1 MPGVVS
7 YEKART
13 KIRRGLGQLTTRSRD
28 AEEVIAHIQKFTK
41 RDRRSSKRNVSDDT
55 TSTKRITQPERSRHA
70 NELVHRVLREQM
82 YCTCQSNKM
91 TKQMQREHLV
101 CLLLQPPAQ
110 QATSNS
116 LVQFDMLFSSTPFW
130 NKPQLSHW
138 QDIQLLVP
146 SSSNTSNKKRARF
159 ADADDCDKDDHVN
172 IMSAK
177 QLLRVDQGQFC
188 SLIGLGADWRL
199 CLSIQEGELLHC
211 FEPLKQIV
219 EHVPGISLAKILSN
233 YYLTARM
240 KLVLAYIIV
249 YSVWQYYDSDWMKTK
264 WTSET
269 IQFMRESNT
278 SGDQGKLFTWKP
290 YLSVHSND
298 EDPQCYEYNKVAGIV
313 HAYPRIRA
321 LGIMLVEIGIG
332 FPLHEDEKQAQP
344 LAARVN
350 SELFKAFNH
359 TKDEKRWKDFDYPDY
374 MSAVRHCLEPD
385 TFNQAPYVE
394 ESSTREW
401 KEALKQRRNILYD
414 KVVFPLED
422 LLQGTKWMDDFTKI
436 APLDM
441 PSKVAAFQE
450 TTAAQEDSEERKV
463 LKPKKKRTKS
473 EKCAS
478 EWLLRLKS
486 FNREL
491 AQVAPTV
498 GLNDHS
504 QRVRIAVL
512 DTGYDDNA
520 PFFFLP
526 DVEGRL
532 KGWKD
537 WVDGSDHPKDLH
549 GHGTH
554 LVSLVLKCAPEADIY
569 VARIAES
576 PNQLL
581 DSSENIA
588 KVCISGELIH
598 TILLTCLGDFLGKS
612 KLGGRH
618 HFHVVRL
625 CGRATVHQ

>member
-1 MPGVVS
+1 MVS
-7 YEKART
+7 YEKARA

-28 AEEVIAHIQKFTK
+28 AEEVIAHIQRFTK
-41 RDRRSSKRNVSDDT
+41 RDRKSSKQNASDDT
-55 TSTKRITQPERSRHA
+55 TSTKRITQPERSRYA
-70 NELVHRVLREQM
+70 NELVHWALREQM
-82 YCTCQSNKM
+82 CCTCQSNKM
-91 TKQMQREHLV
+91 MEEMQREHLV

-110 QATSNS
+110 QASSNS
-116 LVQFDMLFSSTPFW
+116 LVQFDMLFSSMPFW
-130 NKPQLSHW
+130 NKLQLGHW
-138 QDIQLLVP
+138 QNIQLLVP
-146 SSSNTSNKKRARF
+146 SRSNTSNKKRARF
-159 ADADDCDKDDHVN
+159 ADADDCDKDDHAN

-177 QLLRVDQGQFC
+177 QLLRVDRGQFC

-199 CLSIQEGELLHC
+199 CLSIQDRELLHC

-233 YYLTARM
+233 YHLTARM
-240 KLVLAYIIV
+240 KLVLAYIIA

-298 EDPQCYEYNKVAGIV
+298 EDPQCYEYSKVAGIV

-350 SELFKAFNH
+350 SELFKAFSY

-385 TFNQAPYVE
+385 TFNQAPYIE

-441 PSKVAAFQE
+441 HSKITATQE
-450 TTAAQEDSEERKV
+450 PTVVPENSEERKV

-498 GLNDHS
+498 GLKDPS
-504 QRVRIAVL
+504 RRVRIAVL

-520 PFFFLP
+520 PFFFFP
-526 DVEGRL
+526 DVQGRL

-537 WVDGSDHPKDLH
+537 WVDGSDQPKDLH

-581 DSSENIA
+581 DSSENVA
-588 KVCISGELIH
+588 KVCISRELMH

-612 KLGGRH
+612 RLGGRH

-625 CGRATVHQ
+625 CGRAAVHQ